1 MRAVNVLLGAPLAV
15 AVGLGSL
22 VAAGDPNRSHAVT
35 GEETYASL
43 GVHPVAANMQRAT
56 VKRKRASVSV
66 KATQVNGNRVRV
78 HVKTNAK
85 RTVVR
90 AYSRTGK
97 KLTTKT
103 LKHSSSRK
111 WVRVTLPKSANAA
124 VRVKV
129 SSKRVKLHKR
139 LILLSKVKA
148 TSVRRFSPSSV
159 GSSSP
164 SAFAVEVLALVNKAR
179 SVGRKCGSTTYSA
192 APALKHNSKLSL
204 AAQRHSSDMAKN
216 DYFSHDGRNGSSFAD
231 RATAA
236 NYRWSLIGENIAAG
250 YSTAGSVMKGWL
262 ASPGHCENVM
272 NRSYKELGVGM
283 AKHSNGR
290 YGTYW
295 TQMFGKPR

>member
-22 VAAGDPNRSHAVT
+22 VAAGAQDPNKHRAVEA
-35 GEETYASL
+35 EETYASL
-43 GVHPVAANMQRAT
+43 EAHPVAASTPRAA

-66 KATQVNGNRVRV
+66 KTTRVSGNRVRV

-97 KLTTKT
+97 RLTTKT
-103 LKHSSSRK
+103 LRHSSSRK
-111 WVRVTLPKSANAA
+111 WVRATLSKSANTATRL
-124 VRVKV
+124 RVT
-129 SSKRVKLHKR
+129 SKRVKLHKR
-139 LILLSKVKA
+139 LILLSKVRSV
-148 TSVRRFSPSSV
+148 SVRKVSA
-159 GSSSP
+159 GTSSP

-179 SVGRKCGSTTYSA
+179 SVGRKCGSTTYGA
-192 APALKHNSKLSL
+192 APALKLNSKLSL

-216 DYFSHDGRNGSSFAD
+216 DYFSHEGRNGSSHAD

-236 NYRWSLIGENIAAG
+236 GYKWSWIGENIAAG
-250 YSTAGSVMKGWL
+250 YSTASAAMKGWL

-272 NRSYKELGVGM
+272 SRSYKELGVGM

-295 TQMFGKPR
+295 TQMFGTQR